1 MATNKTTAGASDAS
15 SAEDAK
21 KAADVEQPGPVPGED
36 QAAQASDQPVSKAD
50 DGDVHPSRQMVPPDT
65 ESKQEGKFPGDPN
78 WYPDPED
85 PPKSY

>member
-1 MATNKTTAGASDAS
+1 MT
-15 SAEDAK
+15 AK
-21 KAADVEQPGPVPGED
+21 KTVASETEAEPPVPGGE
-36 QAAQASDQPVSKAD
+36 QAAQPSDQPVEVD
-50 DGDVHPSRQMVPPDT
+50 DEGTIAPSRQMVPPDT